1 MAAYFLSFF
10 YFPAYFLLLEFSF
23 FLRDFFSSIS
33 TLIFSSIFA
42 SILAA
47 LLLAFFLSL
56 ATSSFTLLT
65 PIAHYIVLVSVIGVI
80 LVLLLNTP

>member
-23 FLRDFFSSIS
+23 FLRDCFSSIS

-47 LLLAFFLSL
+47 LLLAFFLYLACALLSQSL
-56 ATSSFTLLT
+56 APPLLSSSESSKSSKLRLMKL
-65 PIAHYIVLVSVIGVI
+65 PL
-80 LVLLLNTP
+80 